1 MSHQRRFVGALF
13 AIACCCIL
21 MQNVKATMGARR
33 ALRLRRSCGK
43 IVTLPN
49 LNHRH
54 GAFMSGRG
62 GAGVMMI
69 KSSSSAAFITA
80 PSILMGNAHRAAVE
94 ASAVSTRRGLIV
106 SQNDKNIAL
115 RRSLDDAIASTV
127 YYDDSYNQNV
137 DDIAAAELNKH
148 NGQHFTTASA
158 EMQQQPSTQINNNN
172 DYLVYLLQ
180 SVTSPLTTYIGI
192 TTNPIRR
199 LRQHNGS
206 LSTGG
211 ARRTKASRP
220 WKYVALL
227 HGLHTKT
234 TAMKLEWHW
243 QHVHKSIVFRNSINM
258 SDKLARKM
266 KRTRGVQ
273 SRLVE
278 LDILLN
284 QCEPFNTM
292 PVTLYFMEEVYRDI
306 YCHLATV
313 VGGEGDDDKNR
324 RDECILRVKLSSIDN
339 FPFGDM
345 NKGEAESHHHPHTA
359 TSSSSSLGVVAVRRT
374 ILNIKS
380 IACLGRRV
388 PARRHSTFWALNAVA
403 ETSSEGHCTNSDI
416 MMKKEAVVVGNTVT
430 IPTKFKPYPFSYHTE
445 LIVRIES
452 LTNLGCGIARV
463 ELDNDDNEQRKK
475 DDNSDDNENNEGHE
489 ADTTKKKKWVIF
501 VPNVIPDELVKVRIY
516 RNFASYSDADL
527 LQIIEPSL
535 DRIQPICSLATVC
548 GGCQYQHISITKQR
562 QMKTLQVQE
571 LFEKLGGLSS
581 KDFPTIL
588 DTIGT
593 DEIYGYR
600 SKITP
605 HYNAPLKKKSQRNEC
620 TIGPIGFKE
629 KASHRIVDVP
639 YCYIAT
645 STINDALQEIRDST
659 REQARL
665 GLLKKPTKGATL
677 LLRDSN
683 NGGAI
688 ETNHTAYVNTKVNN
702 LTFRFQAGNFFQ
714 NNPYMLPIM
723 VEYVVNA
730 ATQVSRSIGQR
741 MTHLIDCYC
750 GSGLFC
756 IASSLKFD
764 VCVGIEVNEKAIE
777 EARENALLNG
787 ILNCDFVAA
796 SAEAIFM
803 SKEPVRIAG
812 DDGSGGGELLVDHF
826 PRETTVVVLD
836 PPRKGCSE
844 EFMAQLN
851 DFQPARVVYMSCDPS
866 TQARDAKMLLSYGYE
881 IVSIQPFD
889 LFPQT
894 RHIENLAVFEK
905 KL

>member
-1 MSHQRRFVGALF
+1 MTMSLTMNGVIGGGSLLGRRVVVVVG
-13 AIACCCIL
+13 
-21 MQNVKATMGARR
+21 G
-33 ALRLRRSCGK
+33 GK
-43 IVTLPN
+43 IALPSN
-49 LNHRH
+49 SNRRH
-54 GAFMSGRG
+54 VD
-62 GAGVMMI
+62 AGVRMTM
-69 KSSSSAAFITA
+69 KGGSASFIA
-80 PSILMGNAHRAAVE
+80 PSIVARNSQHASTGAA
-94 ASAVSTRRGLIV
+94 ASALVTTRMRLIA
-106 SQNDKNIAL
+106 SQRNDIAP
-115 RRSLDDAIASTV
+115 RRSLDDTIASTV
-127 YYDDSYNQNV
+127 VCCDDDYKGNV
-137 DDIAAAELNKH
+137 VDGGAAAELDKRNV
-148 NGQHFTTASA
+148 QQFTKAA
-158 EMQQQPSTQINNNN
+158 EKRGNQQQQPSARNYNN
-172 DYLVYLLQ
+172 DYHPVHLLQ
-180 SVTSPLTTYIGI
+180 SITSPLATCIGSI

-199 LRQHNGS
+199 RLRRHNGS
-206 LSTGG
+206 PLSTGAA
-211 ARRTKASRP
+211 ARC
-220 WKYVALL
+220 
-227 HGLHTKT
+227 TKT
-234 TAMKLEWHW
+234 A
-243 QHVHKSIVFRNSINM
+243 
-258 SDKLARKM
+258 
-266 KRTRGVQ
+266 G
-273 SRLVE
+273 
-278 LDILLN
+278 
-284 QCEPFNTM
+284 
-292 PVTLYFMEEVYRDI
+292 
-306 YCHLATV
+306 
-313 VGGEGDDDKNR
+313 
-324 RDECILRVKLSSIDN
+324 
-339 FPFGDM
+339 
-345 NKGEAESHHHPHTA
+345 
-359 TSSSSSLGVVAVRRT
+359 RRT
-374 ILNIKS
+374 ISNNNKS
-380 IACLGRRV
+380 IPRLGSRV
-388 PARRHSTFWALNAVA
+388 PARRRGTIWALNAVA
-403 ETSSEGHCTNSDI
+403 ETSDVQYDDSFEGHYTNSDI
-416 MMKKEAVVVGNTVT
+416 MTKEEEEEDVVVAVVGNTVT
-430 IPTKFKPYPFSYHTE
+430 IPAKFKPYPFPYHTE

-452 LTNLGCGIARV
+452 LTNLGFGIARV
-463 ELDNDDNEQRKK
+463 ELDDYDNEQRKK
-475 DDNSDDNENNEGHE
+475 KEDNSGKNENNEGHYE
-489 ADTTKKKKWVIF
+489 VATNEKKKWVIF

-571 LFEKLGGLSS
+571 LFEKLGGISP
-581 KDFPTIL
+581 KDFPTVL

-605 HYNAPLKKKSQRNEC
+605 HYDAPLKKKSQPREC

-639 YCYIAT
+639 YCHIAT
-645 STINDALQEIRDST
+645 STINYALHTIRDSA

-683 NGGAI
+683 NGGGVV
-688 ETNHTAYVNTKVNN
+688 ETNHTAYVNTTVNN

-723 VEYVVNA
+723 ADLVVNA
-730 ATQVSRSIGQR
+730 ATRVSRTTGQT

-756 IASSLKFD
+756 IASSSKFN

-777 EARENALLNG
+777 EARDNALLNG
-787 ILNCDFVAA
+787 IHNCDFVAA

-812 DDGSGGGELLVDHF
+812 DGGGGELLVADF
-826 PRETTVVVLD
+826 PRERTVVVLD

-851 DFQPARVVYMSCDPS
+851 DFRPVRVVYMSCDPS
-866 TQARDAKMLLSYGYE
+866 TQARDAKLLLSYGYE

-894 RHIENLAVFEK
+894 RHIECLAVFEK